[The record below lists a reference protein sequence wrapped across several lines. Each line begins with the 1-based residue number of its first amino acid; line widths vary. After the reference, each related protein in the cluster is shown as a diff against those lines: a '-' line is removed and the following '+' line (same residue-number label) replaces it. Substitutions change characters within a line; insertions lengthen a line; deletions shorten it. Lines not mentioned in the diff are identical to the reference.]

1 MAEWIPTNDGH
12 PLKTTDAMLEY
23 IFKLGTIIATQ
34 NLELAMYRTIVPQG
48 SDRPTNVPAGRTHRR
63 AHALPQ

>member
-1 MAEWIPTNDGH
+1 MGEWIPTTDGI

-23 IFKLGTIIATQ
+23 IFKLGTIIAAQ
-34 NLELAMYRTIVPQG
+34 NIELATYRTIVPKG
-48 SDRPTNVPAGRTHRR
+48 MDNPTNVPHGRTHRR